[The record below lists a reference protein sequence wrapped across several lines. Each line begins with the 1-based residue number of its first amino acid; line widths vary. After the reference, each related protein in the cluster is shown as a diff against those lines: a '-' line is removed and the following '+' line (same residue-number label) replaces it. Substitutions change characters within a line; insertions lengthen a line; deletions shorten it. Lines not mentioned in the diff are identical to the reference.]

1 MIIGCIQSPNRD
13 KLTDTS
19 VPAVER
25 MRKKLYTKIE
35 LGLNVTDVELHGLS
49 FESTKD
55 VISDMLSFEDN
66 GSSIKEVFKNM
77 FSGKSDI
84 TPLADL
90 CYQYSHGNTYLL
102 IRFMEILRKK
112 KLLYMDSTSGKWS
125 WDLKDVTSV
134 ITSSDVV
141 DVILSESVSK
151 LPKEAKSLMLLA
163 ACMGS
168 SYIDEDLLLRIWNKF
183 ERKSRS
189 NVESQLQFRLFINE
203 CLYRKV
209 LVKVEHPVAGGK
221 RAYHWAHESIT
232 KALSGHVGSHHI
244 DTLRYEIGA
253 TLEYKLSADADLLL
267 VARLSNS
274 GLSFLGSLDTKK
286 RVQWAERNLMAARR
300 AVLMSAFDIAAQYAE
315 AGIEYLPSSQ
325 RWSDHCKLMLH
336 LASILG
342 EIAGALGNTRLMERW
357 CEEIICRNELN
368 TSDKIRG
375 YMTLTANL
383 EADDHRKAVSLCL
396 SVLKKLE
403 CTFDQEAVAK
413 DTDAVNSLIKESR
426 LEKEAFLAKINEL
439 PRMDD
444 REKIEAVKL
453 MCRLCDFYIRQSK
466 PAFTMT
472 ISRAARWTF
481 QYGLG
486 LSTDSPIVFA
496 YLGLAYVI
504 KQEFYFGA
512 TNGEAALLLMCKSNN
527 QSIKVK
533 AHYIIWY
540 KVMPWIR
547 HLRDSSQPLLAAYN
561 YGLQAGDIE
570 AAMKCIFSKL
580 IIDLI
585 SGRSLVLIEKTCR
598 ALVPQMEHARVE
610 EVALLTRVLWQTV
623 LNLIG
628 DDEESG
634 HDPSLLSGI
643 AFVETDFVQDPKA
656 SPHVMKYLYA
666 LKSYLCLFTGQYE
679 KGAELALERGDNF
692 LESVPGAALGLV
704 DLVSRGIPIIE
715 MAKTTRKKI
724 YTKALIGLRKQS
736 KDWLSKGVFSMVQ
749 LEHLF
754 DAEQAVLEGRQDDA
768 ADAFKK
774 VNPIPR

>member
-1 MIIGCIQSPNRD
+1 
-13 KLTDTS
+13 
-19 VPAVER
+19 
-25 MRKKLYTKIE
+25 
-35 LGLNVTDVELHGLS
+35 
-49 FESTKD
+49 
-55 VISDMLSFEDN
+55 
-66 GSSIKEVFKNM
+66 
-77 FSGKSDI
+77 
-84 TPLADL
+84 
-90 CYQYSHGNTYLL
+90 
-102 IRFMEILRKK
+102 
-112 KLLYMDSTSGKWS
+112 
-125 WDLKDVTSV
+125 
-134 ITSSDVV
+134 
-141 DVILSESVSK
+141 
-151 LPKEAKSLMLLA
+151 
-163 ACMGS
+163 
-168 SYIDEDLLLRIWNKF
+168 
-183 ERKSRS
+183 
-189 NVESQLQFRLFINE
+189 
-203 CLYRKV
+203 
-209 LVKVEHPVAGGK
+209 
-221 RAYHWAHESIT
+221 
-232 KALSGHVGSHHI
+232 
-244 DTLRYEIGA
+244 
-253 TLEYKLSADADLLL
+253 
-267 VARLSNS
+267 
-274 GLSFLGSLDTKK
+274 
-286 RVQWAERNLMAARR
+286 
-300 AVLMSAFDIAAQYAE
+300 
-315 AGIEYLPSSQ
+315 
-325 RWSDHCKLMLH
+325 
-336 LASILG
+336 
-342 EIAGALGNTRLMERW
+342 
-357 CEEIICRNELN
+357 
-368 TSDKIRG
+368 
-375 YMTLTANL
+375 
-383 EADDHRKAVSLCL
+383 
-396 SVLKKLE
+396 
-403 CTFDQEAVAK
+403 
-413 DTDAVNSLIKESR
+413 
-426 LEKEAFLAKINEL
+426 
-439 PRMDD
+439 
-444 REKIEAVKL
+444 
-453 MCRLCDFYIRQSK
+453 
-466 PAFTMT
+466 MT

-715 MAKTTRKKI
+715 MAKTTRKRI

>member
-25 MRKKLYTKIE
+25 MCKKLYTKIE

-342 EIAGALGNTRLMERW
+342 EIAGALGKFPLNQCHSLSSCYWLHFTHLHLQLKGNTRLMERW

-426 LEKEAFLAKINEL
+426 LEKEAFLAKVNEL
-439 PRMDD
+439 PRMD
-444 REKIEAVKL
+444 E
-453 MCRLCDFYIRQSK
+453 
-466 PAFTMT
+466 
-472 ISRAARWTF
+472 
-481 QYGLG
+481 
-486 LSTDSPIVFA
+486 
-496 YLGLAYVI
+496 
-504 KQEFYFGA
+504 
-512 TNGEAALLLMCKSNN
+512 
-527 QSIKVK
+527 
-533 AHYIIWY
+533 
-540 KVMPWIR
+540 
-547 HLRDSSQPLLAAYN
+547 
-561 YGLQAGDIE
+561 
-570 AAMKCIFSKL
+570 
-580 IIDLI
+580 
-585 SGRSLVLIEKTCR
+585 
-598 ALVPQMEHARVE
+598 
-610 EVALLTRVLWQTV
+610 
-623 LNLIG
+623 
-628 DDEESG
+628 
-634 HDPSLLSGI
+634 
-643 AFVETDFVQDPKA
+643 
-656 SPHVMKYLYA
+656 
-666 LKSYLCLFTGQYE
+666 
-679 KGAELALERGDNF
+679 
-692 LESVPGAALGLV
+692 
-704 DLVSRGIPIIE
+704 
-715 MAKTTRKKI
+715 
-724 YTKALIGLRKQS
+724 
-736 KDWLSKGVFSMVQ
+736 
-749 LEHLF
+749 
-754 DAEQAVLEGRQDDA
+754 
-768 ADAFKK
+768 
-774 VNPIPR
+774 